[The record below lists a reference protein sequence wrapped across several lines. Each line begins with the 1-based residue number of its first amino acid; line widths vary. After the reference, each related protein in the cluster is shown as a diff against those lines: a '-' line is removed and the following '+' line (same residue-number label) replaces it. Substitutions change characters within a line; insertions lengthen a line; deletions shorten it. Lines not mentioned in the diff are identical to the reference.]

1 MNTIHNE
8 ELNQSATKKN
18 SAIIENRIDWEDAVY
33 NELCDQGEMDRTD
46 AQGIVEAIKIQGQNI
61 LDYAWNNN
69 INAAVIATLI
79 LLN

>member
-18 SAIIENRIDWEDAVY
+18 NAIIENRIDWEDAVY